1 MEAEP
6 GLAANAGPGASPDT
20 RFEVQH
26 APVFHKTEKRRTRR
40 DDVPVGVPDRRLFD
54 SRSTTSRPDRNA
66 AVPRTRPLLPDVLWP
81 VTQKPTRRAHTEGN
95 RVGDGVTP
103 VALSHHR
110 TCGSA
115 YGGSLNT
122 LEAPLSL

>member
-1 MEAEP
+1 MRGWKNVP
-6 GLAANAGPGASPDT
+6 GKL
-20 RFEVQH
+20 
-26 APVFHKTEKRRTRR
+26 
-40 DDVPVGVPDRRLFD
+40 VGYGG
-54 SRSTTSRPDRNA
+54 
-66 AVPRTRPLLPDVLWP
+66 
-81 VTQKPTRRAHTEGN
+81 KHN

-122 LEAPLSL
+122 LEALLCIQQRNQP